1 MAGLVK
7 EAKPDVVIYMS
18 EGIDLYDHEIDGEWT
33 SILDPGFRDLYTKTL
48 AAKLDAVG
56 SEGATVLVGNVPP
69 TAPVDANGVRIG
81 TDFPQRVEVTDEIIT
96 ELANERVGTVVLDYA
111 GAVQLAEQQL
121 NLRPDGVHPNMDL
134 GVGWIDAYFGPVLT
148 DAQSRALDEQSTD
161 NPSL

>member
-1 MAGLVK
+1 M
-7 EAKPDVVIYMS
+7 
-18 EGIDLYDHEIDGEWT
+18 
-33 SILDPGFRDLYTKTL
+33 
-48 AAKLDAVG
+48 
-56 SEGATVLVGNVPP
+56 
-69 TAPVDANGVRIG
+69 
-81 TDFPQRVEVTDEIIT
+81 EVTDEIIT

-148 DAQSRALDEQSTD
+148 DAQSRALDEQRTE